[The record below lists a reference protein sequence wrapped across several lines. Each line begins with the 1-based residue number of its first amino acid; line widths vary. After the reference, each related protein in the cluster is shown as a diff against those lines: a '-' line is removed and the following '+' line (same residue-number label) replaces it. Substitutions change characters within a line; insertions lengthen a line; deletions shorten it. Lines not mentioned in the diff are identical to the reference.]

1 MPDLTTIRET
11 VDELSPE
18 FTALSDDLWDH
29 PELRW
34 EEHRSMG
41 EHIRVAE
48 SHGARITRD
57 AGGVPTAFQAEWGS
71 GSPVIAFLGEY
82 DALDG
87 VSQAAGAAEQTPDPA
102 SGSAAGHACGHN
114 LLGAGSLLAAVSL
127 ARSLAESGLPG
138 TVHYY
143 GCPAE
148 EAAAGKSFMV
158 AGGAFDGVDAAI
170 TWHPNDAL
178 STSQVLTLAY
188 TQAYFRFRGRA
199 SHAGAFPQHGRSALD
214 AAELMNV
221 GVNFLREHMEDVERI
236 HYAFTDA
243 GGTSPNVVQPTAEL
257 YYLVRSPTWP
267 GAKALFDRVVKAAE
281 GAAHMT
287 EVEMEI
293 SVDGAS
299 AEIVPN
305 RALELAMHGIVEE
318 LGGVPYTDEDRA
330 LADRFQQTL
339 SEQAVKTARR
349 KYRQPDGPLFEGVPA
364 LGDEDEWIQM
374 TGSSD
379 VGDVSWV
386 VPTVQLQ
393 GGTAAL
399 GTPFHSWQLVAQGK
413 SSLAHRGLVH
423 AATTMA
429 ATGLRIATDAQLL
442 AEATAEHVRRVGPG
456 GFTSPIPEGLV
467 SPSLR
472 EGYVPA

>member
-1 MPDLTTIRET
+1 MSDLASIRST
-11 VDELSPE
+11 VTSLGPE

-34 EEHRSMG
+34 EEHRSMAA
-41 EHIRVAE
+41 HIRLAE
-48 SHGARITRD
+48 QHGARITRD
-57 AGGVPTAFQAEWGS
+57 AGGVPTAFSAEWGS
-71 GSPVIAFLGEY
+71 GSPVIAILGEY
-82 DALDG
+82 DALAS
-87 VSQAAGAAEQTPDPA
+87 VSQAAGVAERLPDPHSD
-102 SGSAAGHACGHN
+102 SGAGHACGHN
-114 LLGAGSLLAAVSL
+114 LLGAGSLLAAVAL
-127 ARSLAESGLPG
+127 ARTLAERGAAG
-138 TVHYY
+138 TVRYY

-188 TQAYFRFRGRA
+188 TQAYFRFTGTA

-221 GVNFLREHMEDVERI
+221 GVNFLREHMEDADRI

-267 GAKALFDRVVKAAE
+267 SAKALHDRVVRIAE

-287 EVEMEI
+287 ETQVEVT
-293 SVDGAS
+293 VDGAS
-299 AEIVPN
+299 AQIVPN
-305 RALELAMHGIVEE
+305 RALELAMHGVVEE
-318 LGGVPYTDEDRA
+318 LGGVPYTEEDRA
-330 LADRFQQTL
+330 LAAMFQETL
-339 SEQAVKTARR
+339 SEQAVAAARR
-349 KYRQPDGPLFEGVPA
+349 RHRQPDGPLFEGVPV
-364 LGDEDEWIQM
+364 LGEEGEWIQM

-423 AATTMA
+423 AAITMA
-429 ATGLRIATDAQLL
+429 ATGLRIALDEQLRADA
-442 AEATAEHVRRVGPG
+442 AAEHARRVGPG
-456 GFTSPIPEGLV
+456 GFVSPIPAGLAA
-467 SPSLR
+467 PPLR